1 MDAGL
6 PFLMLHENDDTF
18 GGCPFARFFE
28 TTPKVPPEKEWP
40 IHCVGPRSGGL
51 LQLTSAY
58 LLTMAILSYQD
69 LTVRGLYKQLALA
82 LYSGPFWS
90 VSVALVAKFLG
101 ARRVSW
107 LLCLSR
113 AQGTFVPAAAKR
125 DRLSAEAMAARASAE
140 HTAAVT
146 GRTEAVT
153 FRTLTDPLEC

>member
-1 MDAGL
+1 
-6 PFLMLHENDDTF
+6 
-18 GGCPFARFFE
+18 
-28 TTPKVPPEKEWP
+28 
-40 IHCVGPRSGGL
+40 
-51 LQLTSAY
+51 
-58 LLTMAILSYQD
+58 MAILSYQD

-101 ARRVSW
+101 ARRVSG
-107 LLCLSR
+107 LHCHSR

-146 GRTEAVT
+146 RRTEKAVT